1 MCRSQAGW
9 DTSLT
14 GDAVGRDVVAM
25 AFAAHGGHRFLSAC
39 IQSERLHDVAVV
51 LELREDLEPR
61 GGRGSST
68 GNRQDAEKDRVSA
81 RVSPQGPVCERHAGF
96 WVRHGRSHAAF
107 DLCRPDGGLLSLR
120 VRPLMS
126 ILFLLISICD
136 LLSSILLLLIS
147 ISDCCPAFCSCSS
160 AFAICCPAFCFCS
173 LAFRI

>member
-51 LELREDLEPR
+51 LELHEDLEQR
-61 GGRGSST
+61 GGRGFST

-81 RVSPQGPVCERHAGF
+81 RVSPQGPVCERH
-96 WVRHGRSHAAF
+96 S
-107 DLCRPDGGLLSLR
+107 
-120 VRPLMS
+120 
-126 ILFLLISICD
+126 
-136 LLSSILLLLIS
+136 
-147 ISDCCPAFCSCSS
+147 
-160 AFAICCPAFCFCS
+160 
-173 LAFRI
+173 

>member
-120 VRPLMS
+120 ARPLM
-126 ILFLLISICD
+126 
-136 LLSSILLLLIS
+136 SILLLLIS
-147 ISDCCPAFCSCSS
+147 ISDCCPAFCFCSS
-160 AFAICCPAFCFCS
+160 AFRIAVQHFAFAHQHLRFAVQHF
-173 LAFRI
+173 AFAH

>member
-81 RVSPQGPVCERHAGF
+81 RVSRRDPFASGTLDFGSDTAEVMRLSTFAGPTANC
-96 WVRHGRSHAAF
+96 
-107 DLCRPDGGLLSLR
+107 
-120 VRPLMS
+120 
-126 ILFLLISICD
+126 
-136 LLSSILLLLIS
+136 
-147 ISDCCPAFCSCSS
+147 
-160 AFAICCPAFCFCS
+160 
-173 LAFRI
+173 

>member
-120 VRPLMS
+120 ARPLM
-126 ILFLLISICD
+126 
-136 LLSSILLLLIS
+136 SILLLLIS
-147 ISDCCPAFCSCSS
+147 ISDCCPAFCFCSS
-160 AFAICCPAFCFCS
+160 AFTICCPAFRFCS
-173 LAFRI
+173 LAFANAVQHFASAH